1 MEAELL
7 CISTSMVKMCPQLP
21 LLQFCCLQGLLFLY
35 TGITSHT
42 HTSGAAPGK
51 ALETGKGF
59 GQKEAQ
65 RARGAED
72 L

>member
-21 LLQFCCLQGLLFLY
+21 LLQFCCLQGLLFLK
-35 TGITSHT
+35 TDITSHT

-51 ALETGKGF
+51 ALGTGKGF